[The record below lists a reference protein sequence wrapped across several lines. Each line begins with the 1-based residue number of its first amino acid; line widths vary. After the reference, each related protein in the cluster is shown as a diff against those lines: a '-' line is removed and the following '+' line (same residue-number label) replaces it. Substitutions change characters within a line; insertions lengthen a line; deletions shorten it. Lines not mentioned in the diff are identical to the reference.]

1 VVHFGHL
8 GIFKG
13 IYVGFFST
21 CLTKVFTREVSF
33 PFTMI
38 VGSETISVCLST
50 SNFLLLSYA
59 NAMKSSNEVGS
70 NVDLS

>member
-1 VVHFGHL
+1 MVHLGLL
-8 GIFKG
+8 GIFSG

-21 CLTKVFTREVSF
+21 CFTKVWTKDVSF

-38 VGSETISVCLST
+38 VGSDTISVCLST